1 MDIIVCIKR
10 VPETAE
16 VEIKVDSSGKDIVKE
31 RLTFDIN
38 ESDNYALEEAILQKE
53 KSGGTVTIVSL
64 GPPDCEDT
72 LRMGLAKGAD
82 QAIRITDEKFG
93 ELDGFATTEILKSA
107 IKDLKFDLILTGCLA
122 TDDGYSQVGPTLAEL
137 LDIPHAVLVTKID
150 VEDGKA
156 RVQRELEG
164 GLLEALDIK
173 LPALFAIQTGIN
185 EPRYASLIAIRR
197 AAAKEIKVLNAQD
210 MGTEKP
216 TLRTRIDRLF
226 PPPVGKRAEILEGSA
241 DETSAK
247 LAQIC
252 KGKGII

>member
-53 KSGGTVTIVSL
+53 RLGGTVTIVSL

-82 QAIRITDEKFG
+82 QAIRITDEKFC
-93 ELDGFATTEILKSA
+93 ELDGFATAEILKSA

-150 VEDGKA
+150 VEDEKA

-252 KGKGII
+252 KGKGIL